1 MSFKIERIKKVPKER
16 VDYDKAIEMY
26 DKHNDWEIVKNYF
39 RLRSHELEK
48 IRDQYLIK
56 QIQKGIPAYL
66 IARDNA
72 ISYRLLLKKRQLYIA
87 RQLFNGVSEYELTDQ
102 LNMKVKEIENDCY
115 YYVKGKL
122 KHKTMIPEFIRE
134 MTKLMRCKKSN
145 ILESYIVGALKE
157 EKSIHEISK
166 VLRMEE
172 DKIVKIRK
180 KYVKKKIER
189 GFPISTVHDELQK
202 DLEKAP
208 GFRETCI
215 IYELKKNHNQAHLY
229 LQKDNPI
236 EISLNNKNEEFI
248 LKKFGVSIE
257 ELRVLLFN
265 YIERER
271 KKGKQLTL
279 IAKEFGFAVN
289 EQGKFVYDER
299 IKKDINPPNKVAGT
313 STMGILQHVE
323 RQKRPSVIVSEYC
336 SLQPI
341 SKKRRLEAITEKA
354 QQRSQDSIMLA
365 LKEGCQSPQKLT
377 GGEDFYFKRM
387 TENER

>member
-1 MSFKIERIKKVPKER
+1 MSFKIERMKKVPKER

-26 DKHNDWEIVKNYF
+26 DKHNDWKIVKNYL

-48 IRDQYLIK
+48 IKDQYLIK

-66 IARDNA
+66 IARDND
-72 ISYRLLLKKRQLYIA
+72 ISYRLVLKKRKLYIA

-102 LNMKVKEIENDCY
+102 LKVKVKEIENACY
-115 YYVKGKL
+115 DYIKKTL
-122 KHKTMIPEFIRE
+122 KYKTMIPEFIRE
-134 MTKLMRCKKSN
+134 TTKLMRCKKSD

-166 VLRMEE
+166 VLQMEE

-180 KYVKKKIER
+180 NYAKKKIER
-189 GFPISTVHDELQK
+189 GFPILRIHTELQQ
-202 DLEKAP
+202 DLESAP
-208 GFRETCI
+208 GFRDACI

-229 LQKDNPI
+229 LQKDNPS
-236 EISLNNKNEEFI
+236 EISLNNKNEKFI

-279 IAKEFGFAVN
+279 IAKEFDFAVN
-289 EQGKFVYDER
+289 EQGKFVYDET
-299 IKKDINPPNKVAGT
+299 IKKDINPPNKEAGT
-313 STMGILQHVE
+313 STMSIFQHVE

-336 SLQPI
+336 PLQPI
-341 SKKRRLEAITEKA
+341 SKKGRLEAITEKA

-365 LKEGCQSPQKLT
+365 LKERCQSLQKLT
-377 GGEDFYFKRM
+377 G
-387 TENER
+387 ENTFISKE